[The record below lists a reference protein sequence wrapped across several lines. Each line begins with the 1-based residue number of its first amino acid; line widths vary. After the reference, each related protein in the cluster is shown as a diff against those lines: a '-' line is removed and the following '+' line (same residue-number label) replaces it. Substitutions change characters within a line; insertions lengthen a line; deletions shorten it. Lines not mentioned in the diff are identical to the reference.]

1 MQQAATE
8 AGIYRTH
15 LRRLLVMLQEN
26 PNLLEAFAALVSSE
40 PSIYLEPMIAHQLE
54 SMGLVKFQMDGI
66 SISRELYRIYFSK
79 HLSNSRLRVIYS
91 SNSRYKTFTS
101 SSI

>member
-1 MQQAATE
+1 MFFTN
-8 AGIYRTH
+8 H
-15 LRRLLVMLQEN
+15 L
-26 PNLLEAFAALVSSE
+26 LVSSE